1 MSSKEHLL
9 VTEKEDLNKSETDL
23 DKFVRLDS
31 QAED

>member
-9 VTEKEDLNKSETDL
+9 VTEEEDVNKSETDL
-23 DKFVRLDS
+23 DKSVRLTS